1 MFGPRLK
8 NKVPAQH
15 LFKHNS
21 QSFPTHTPP
30 RHNSPTPVPL
40 PAPAPPYVCVDFS
53 CILIFMTASQAKE
66 VFHVEWIKPEKKD
79 VDTVAAVDR
88 ADDDDGGQAVKRQR
102 IGDNVVKEEDKE
114 DESLDLQIGNMA
126 GGGDNLNGT
135 SDALAVFERSWRED
149 SETVCLLVLVDAL
162 RVDAIG

>member
-1 MFGPRLK
+1 
-8 NKVPAQH
+8 
-15 LFKHNS
+15 
-21 QSFPTHTPP
+21 
-30 RHNSPTPVPL
+30 
-40 PAPAPPYVCVDFS
+40 
-53 CILIFMTASQAKE
+53 MTASQAKE
-66 VFHVEWIKPEKKD
+66 VFHVEWIKTEKKD